1 METER
6 TEGSAKAASV
16 LASWVEELTESGLS
30 LQEENGRF
38 LYPPL
43 GLELAIAGLEVTEI
57 EEGVILCPIYE
68 VSHCHEESLQ
78 PIRVHA
84 IGFGA
89 DLDEAARET
98 ACQWLEAAFPVL
110 HSVYS
115 DTRQEAGVAI
125 SELITVDEDSGQR
138 YGWRVHLGPVLMRV
152 FGEGDEPE
160 PPGAADFARCLKAEI
175 SCLDVADELFW
186 LECFASR
193 DPDGNVDADCRLNNI
208 EWPEGVSGL
217 LTWANTWPYTPTQMV
232 TKRQLIFFEPAR
244 ISNLQDRRKLLRRL
258 PGSRGDGMSW
268 WNRLLRVGRSST

>member
-6 TEGSAKAASV
+6 TEESAKAASV
-16 LASWVEELTESGLS
+16 LAAWVEELSESGLS
-30 LQEENGRF
+30 LQEANGRY
-38 LYPPL
+38 LYQPL

-89 DLDEAARET
+89 DLEEAARET
-98 ACQWLEAAFPVL
+98 AGQWLEGVFPVL

-115 DTRQEAGVAI
+115 ENEQEAGVAM
-125 SELITVDEDSGQR
+125 SELITADEESGQK
-138 YGWRVHLGPVLMRV
+138 YGWRVHLGPVLLRV
-152 FGEGDEPE
+152 FGEGDEPGS
-160 PPGAADFARCLKAEI
+160 PGAADFASCLKAEI

-193 DPDGNVDADCRLNNI
+193 DPDGTVDADCRLNNI

-217 LTWANTWPYTPTQMV
+217 LTWANTWPFTPTQMV
-232 TKRQLIFFEPAR
+232 TKRQLIIFEPVR
-244 ISNLQDRRKLLRRL
+244 ISSLQGRQELLRHLAR
-258 PGSRGDGMSW
+258 SRGEGISW
-268 WNRLLRVGRSST
+268 WTRLLKVGRS